1 MILKKQ
7 VTLLNCSVYKFNLRL
22 CVISHTART
31 CRVHVASF
39 HQHPSL
45 GMGLTPNS
53 VHPTDTSGWRETLAY
68 RLLTAR
74 MTRNSKFIFILVQQ
88 FAVF

>member
-7 VTLLNCSVYKFNLRL
+7 VTLPNCSVYNFNLRL

-31 CRVHVASF
+31 CPVHVASF
-39 HQHPSL
+39 HHHPSL

-53 VHPTDTSGWRETLAY
+53 VHPTYQYIGVERDAGLPSADSEDDA
-68 RLLTAR
+68 
-74 MTRNSKFIFILVQQ
+74 
-88 FAVF
+88 